1 MREIRNLLI
10 FILSSFHLVGCG
22 QENID
27 KKFEQNVFIEILPKI
42 VDSMFV
48 DIRPI
53 QLPKEIISEKN
64 IKLKRKK
71 WKEYQTSYYKKIPKY
86 NTELTIAIVE
96 NLETFNNIPSAKVD
110 FKKIQNTKKF
120 IFKNRNEFPLNSEIW
135 KEKLKYSFVGIFA
148 FSRIQFDKE
157 KLNGEIYVNYRCGNL
172 CGKGGTVYIKKESG
186 KWKIERILIEDVS

>member
-1 MREIRNLLI
+1 M
-10 FILSSFHLVGCG
+10 
-22 QENID
+22 
-27 KKFEQNVFIEILPKI
+27 
-42 VDSMFV
+42 
-48 DIRPI
+48 
-53 QLPKEIISEKN
+53 
-64 IKLKRKK
+64 
-71 WKEYQTSYYKKIPKY
+71 
-86 NTELTIAIVE
+86 E

-157 KLNGEIYVNYRCGNL
+157 RVNGEIYVNYRCGSL

-186 KWKIERILIEDVS
+186 KWKIAQILIEDVS